1 MMAVTELVGFFTVL
15 LYLIVAAA
23 LKHVVIQET
32 DTFSRH
38 LPAVRWVK
46 KLLMVKC
53 LYSYDTGVINDA
65 SILATFNM
73 YGIKVHLIE

>member
-23 LKHVVIQET
+23 LKPVVIQET

-46 KLLMVKC
+46 KLLMKC

-73 YGIKVHLIE
+73 YGIKVRLIE